1 MNKNTAKTMKNP
13 ENTGFV
19 PGKNNQNKPKKFVKL
34 G

>member
-1 MNKNTAKTMKNP
+1 MNKNTGESTKNH

-19 PGKNNQNKPKKFVKL
+19 TGKNNQNKPKKFVKL

>member
-19 PGKNNQNKPKKFVKL
+19 PLKNNQFILKFL
-34 G
+34 LI

>member
-19 PGKNNQNKPKKFVKL
+19 PGKINQNKTEKIVRLP
-34 G
+34 